1 MMTESFL
8 PSMRAL
14 VARRLSEEG
23 NSQGKISR
31 LLGITQASVSNY
43 LSSDLHEVYSKLSSI
58 GITPEEGERYG
69 SLLAE
74 DVKKNPVYAVSTL
87 YSIWSNLLGKGV
99 LCGFHREGYPFL
111 AECDVCVKMFG
122 PSRSLPIGGRGGG
135 SRAVALLESS
145 RSFVLIMPEV
155 SVNIAYAEGEAS
167 SPEQVIAI
175 PGRIVKVGS
184 YARSLSRPEYG
195 ASSHLARVLIQV
207 RARRKD
213 VRTAMNLRFD
223 SRVAAVIRRLGLK
236 TLRTGGDY
244 PMRGEDPIV
253 EGMKSRIATAK
264 EYDAIV
270 DTGGLGVE
278 PSLYLLGSDPVKL
291 AELAIKVSREYS
303 AKLVS

>member
-1 MMTESFL
+1 MEAFL

-23 NSQGKISR
+23 DSQGKISR

-43 LSSDLHEVYSKLSSI
+43 LSADLREIYSKLSSI
-58 GITPEEGERYG
+58 GISPEEGEKYG

-87 YSIWSNLLGKGV
+87 YSIWSNLLGKGI

-122 PSRSLPIGGRGGG
+122 SGRSLAPGARERV

-167 SPEQVIAI
+167 SPEEVIAI

-195 ASSHLARVLIQV
+195 ASSHLARVLIQI

-213 VRTAMNLRFD
+213 VHAVMNLRFD
-223 SRVAAVIRRLGLK
+223 RRMAAVLRRLRLK
-236 TLRTGGDY
+236 ILRTGGEY
-244 PMRGEDPIV
+244 PSDVEDPIV
-253 EGMKSRIATAK
+253 EGMRRRVATSK
-264 EYDAIV
+264 EYDAII
-270 DTGGLGVE
+270 DIGGLGVE
-278 PSLYLLGSDPVKL
+278 PSLYLLGSDPVKR
-291 AELAIKVSREYS
+291 AELAIKVSRDYS
-303 AKLVS
+303 TN

>member
-1 MMTESFL
+1 MEIFL

-23 NSQGKISR
+23 DSQGKISR

-43 LSSDLHEVYSKLSSI
+43 LSGDLHEVYSKLSSV
-58 GITPEEGERYG
+58 GIAPEEGERYG

-87 YSIWSNLLGKGV
+87 YSIWSNLLGKGI

-111 AECDVCVKMFG
+111 AECDVCIRTFG
-122 PSRSLPIGGRGGG
+122 ASRSLPLGARDQV
-135 SRAVALLESS
+135 SRAVELLESS

-167 SPEQVIAI
+167 SPEEVIAI
-175 PGRIVKVGS
+175 PGRIVRVGS
-184 YARSLSRPEYG
+184 YARSLSQAEYG

-207 RARRKD
+207 RARRKE
-213 VRTAMNLRFD
+213 VHAVMNLRFD
-223 SRVAAVIRRLGLK
+223 RRMEAVIKRLGLRI
-236 TLRTGGDY
+236 LRTGGEY
-244 PMRGEDPIV
+244 PRDADDPIV
-253 EGMKSRIATAK
+253 EGMKGIMATAK

-270 DTGGLGVE
+270 DSGGLGVE
-278 PSLYLLGSDPVKL
+278 PSLYLLGGDPVKL
-291 AELAIKVSREYS
+291 AELAIKVSRGYAAS
-303 AKLVS
+303 

>member
-1 MMTESFL
+1 MMEAFL

-23 NSQGKISR
+23 DSQGKISR

-43 LSSDLHEVYSKLSSI
+43 LSADLREIYSKLSSI
-58 GITPEEGERYG
+58 GISPEEGEKYG

-87 YSIWSNLLGKGV
+87 YSIWSNLLGKGI

-122 PSRSLPIGGRGGG
+122 SGRSLAPGARERV

-167 SPEQVIAI
+167 SPEEVIAI

-195 ASSHLARVLIQV
+195 ASSHLARVLIQI

-213 VRTAMNLRFD
+213 VHAVMNLRFD
-223 SRVAAVIRRLGLK
+223 RRMAAVLRRLRLK
-236 TLRTGGDY
+236 ILRTGGEY
-244 PMRGEDPIV
+244 PSDAEDPVV
-253 EGMKSRIATAK
+253 EGMKRRVATSK
-264 EYDAIV
+264 EYDAII
-270 DTGGLGVE
+270 DIGGLGVE

-291 AELAIKVSREYS
+291 AELAIKVSRDYS
-303 AKLVS
+303 AN

>member
-1 MMTESFL
+1 MMEAFL

-23 NSQGKISR
+23 DSQGKISR

-43 LSSDLHEVYSKLSSI
+43 LSADLREIYSKLSSM
-58 GITPEEGERYG
+58 GISPEEGEKYG

-87 YSIWSNLLGKGV
+87 YSIWSNLLGKGI

-122 PSRSLPIGGRGGG
+122 SGRSLAPGAREQV

-155 SVNIAYAEGEAS
+155 SVNIAYAEREAS
-167 SPEQVIAI
+167 SPEEVVAI

-195 ASSHLARVLIQV
+195 ASSHLARVLIQI

-213 VRTAMNLRFD
+213 VHAVMNLRFD
-223 SRVAAVIRRLGLK
+223 RRMAAVLRRLRLK
-236 TLRTGGDY
+236 ILRTGGEY
-244 PMRGEDPIV
+244 PSDVEDPIV
-253 EGMKSRIATAK
+253 EGMKRRVATSK
-264 EYDAIV
+264 EYDAII
-270 DTGGLGVE
+270 DIGGLGVE

-291 AELAIKVSREYS
+291 AELAIKVSRDYS
-303 AKLVS
+303 AN

>member
-1 MMTESFL
+1 MMEAFL

-23 NSQGKISR
+23 DSQGKISR

-43 LSSDLHEVYSKLSSI
+43 LSADLREIYSKLSSI
-58 GITPEEGERYG
+58 GISPEEGEKYG
-69 SLLAE
+69 SL
-74 DVKKNPVYAVSTL
+74 
-87 YSIWSNLLGKGV
+87 
-99 LCGFHREGYPFL
+99 L

-122 PSRSLPIGGRGGG
+122 SGRSLAPGAREQV

-167 SPEQVIAI
+167 SPEEVIAI

-195 ASSHLARVLIQV
+195 ASSHLARVLIQI

-213 VRTAMNLRFD
+213 VHAVMNLRFD
-223 SRVAAVIRRLGLK
+223 RRMAAVLRRLRLK
-236 TLRTGGDY
+236 ILRTGGEY
-244 PMRGEDPIV
+244 PSDAEDPVV
-253 EGMKSRIATAK
+253 EGMKRRVATSK
-264 EYDAIV
+264 EYDAII
-270 DTGGLGVE
+270 DIGGLGVE

-291 AELAIKVSREYS
+291 AELAIKVSRDYS
-303 AKLVS
+303 AN

>member
-1 MMTESFL
+1 MHPPCEIMTEAFL

-23 NSQGKISR
+23 DSQGKISR

-43 LSSDLHEVYSKLSSI
+43 LSADLHDVDSKLSSI

-87 YSIWSNLLGKGV
+87 YSIWGNLLGKGIM
-99 LCGFHREGYPFL
+99 CGFHREGYPFL
-111 AECDVCVKMFG
+111 AECDVCIKMFG
-122 PSRSLPIGGRGGG
+122 ASGSPPLGARDQV

-145 RSFVLIMPEV
+145 RSFVQIMPEV

-167 SPEQVIAI
+167 SPEEVIAI
-175 PGRIVKVGS
+175 PGRIVKGGS

-213 VRTAMNLRFD
+213 VHAVVNLRFD
-223 SRVAAVIRRLGLK
+223 RRMAVVIRRLGLK
-236 TLRTGGDY
+236 ILKTG
-244 PMRGEDPIV
+244 GEDPVGSGDPIGGGRKRRV
-253 EGMKSRIATAK
+253 GTAK
-264 EYDAIV
+264 KNDA
-270 DTGGLGVE
+270 
-278 PSLYLLGSDPVKL
+278 
-291 AELAIKVSREYS
+291 
-303 AKLVS
+303 

>member
-1 MMTESFL
+1 MTEAFL

-23 NSQGKISR
+23 DSQGKISR

-43 LSSDLHEVYSKLSSI
+43 LSADLHEVYSKLSSI

-87 YSIWSNLLGKGV
+87 YSIWSNLLGKGI

-122 PSRSLPIGGRGGG
+122 PSRSLPIGGRDQV

-167 SPEQVIAI
+167 SPEEVIAI

-236 TLRTGGDY
+236 TLRTGGEY

-264 EYDAIV
+264 DYDAIV

-278 PSLYLLGSDPVKL
+278 PSLYLLGSDPVRL
-291 AELAIKVSREYS
+291 AELAIKVSRDYS
-303 AKLVS
+303 ASYG

>member
-1 MMTESFL
+1 
-8 PSMRAL
+8 MRAL

-23 NSQGKISR
+23 DSQGKISR

-43 LSSDLHEVYSKLSSI
+43 LSADLREIYSKLSSI
-58 GITPEEGERYG
+58 GISPEEGEKYG

-87 YSIWSNLLGKGV
+87 YSIWSNLLGKGI

-122 PSRSLPIGGRGGG
+122 SGRSLAPGAREQV

-155 SVNIAYAEGEAS
+155 SVNIAYAEREAS
-167 SPEQVIAI
+167 SPEEVVAI

-195 ASSHLARVLIQV
+195 ASSHLARVLIQI

-213 VRTAMNLRFD
+213 VHAVMNLRFD
-223 SRVAAVIRRLGLK
+223 RRMAAVLRRLRLK
-236 TLRTGGDY
+236 ILRTGGEY
-244 PMRGEDPIV
+244 PSDAEDPVV
-253 EGMKSRIATAK
+253 EGMKRRVATSK
-264 EYDAIV
+264 EYDAII
-270 DTGGLGVE
+270 DIGGLGVE

-291 AELAIKVSREYS
+291 AELAIKVSRDYS
-303 AKLVS
+303 AN

>member
-1 MMTESFL
+1 MMEVFL

-14 VARRLSEEG
+14 VARQLNAEG
-23 NSQGKISR
+23 DSQGKISR

-43 LSSDLHEVYSKLSSI
+43 LSGDLHEVNSKLSSI
-58 GITPEEGERYG
+58 GITPEEGERFG

-87 YSIWSNLLGKGV
+87 YSIWSNLLGKGIM
-99 LCGFHREGYPFL
+99 CGFHREGYPFL

-122 PSRSLPIGGRGGG
+122 ASRSLPLGARDEV

-145 RSFVLIMPEV
+145 RSFVPIMPEV

-167 SPEQVIAI
+167 SPEEVIAI

-223 SRVAAVIRRLGLK
+223 SRVAAVLTSHGVTIL
-236 TLRTGGDY
+236 TTG
-244 PMRGEDPIV
+244 
-253 EGMKSRIATAK
+253 
-264 EYDAIV
+264 
-270 DTGGLGVE
+270 
-278 PSLYLLGSDPVKL
+278 
-291 AELAIKVSREYS
+291 RE
-303 AKLVS
+303 

>member
-1 MMTESFL
+1 MMEAFL

-23 NSQGKISR
+23 DSQGKISR

-43 LSSDLHEVYSKLSSI
+43 LYADLREIHSKLSSI
-58 GITPEEGERYG
+58 GISPEEGERYG

-87 YSIWSNLLGKGV
+87 YSIWSNLLGKGI

-122 PSRSLPIGGRGGG
+122 SGRSLAPGARERV
-135 SRAVALLESS
+135 SRAAALLESS

-167 SPEQVIAI
+167 SPEEVIAI

-213 VRTAMNLRFD
+213 VRAVMNLRFD
-223 SRVAAVIRRLGLK
+223 RRMAAVIRRLGLK
-236 TLRTGGDY
+236 ILKTGG
-244 PMRGEDPIV
+244 
-253 EGMKSRIATAK
+253 
-264 EYDAIV
+264 V
-270 DTGGLGVE
+270 DTDGVRRPLDE
-278 PSLYLLGSDPVKL
+278 VLRRGAGDAKGDRGTRHIRGAREWAGNYLRRGDS
-291 AELAIKVSREYS
+291 
-303 AKLVS
+303 

>member
-1 MMTESFL
+1 MTND
-8 PSMRAL
+8 P
-14 VARRLSEEG
+14 ARFYDSLQRLSVTREE
-23 NSQGKISR
+23 
-31 LLGITQASVSNY
+31 A
-43 LSSDLHEVYSKLSSI
+43 
-58 GITPEEGERYG
+58 ERFS

-74 DVKKNPVYAVSTL
+74 DVKKSPVYAVSTL
-87 YSIWSNLLGKGV
+87 YSIWSNLLGKGI

-122 PSRSLPIGGRGGG
+122 SSGSLPIGGRDQV

-167 SPEQVIAI
+167 SPEEVIAI

-195 ASSHLARVLIQV
+195 ASSHLARVLIQI

-213 VRTAMNLRFD
+213 VHAVMNLRFD
-223 SRVAAVIRRLGLK
+223 RRMAAVIRRLRLK
-236 TLRTGGDY
+236 ILRTGGDY
-244 PMRGEDPIV
+244 PSDVEDPIV
-253 EGMKSRIATAK
+253 EGMRRRVATSK
-264 EYDAIV
+264 EYDAII
-270 DTGGLGVE
+270 DIGGLGVE

-291 AELAIKVSREYS
+291 AELAIKVSRDYS
-303 AKLVS
+303 TN